1 MAEDK
6 VEPREVNWRQLL
18 PWTLL
23 FQGFRV
29 ALDPNKL
36 VLAAAGILAMA
47 FGWWLLAVIFDTR
60 QKPGLSDTDLAAYTD
75 SNDRNTERWKHF
87 QAERAKWSVMHH
99 AAGTEFPDAN
109 EREQYAYDAG
119 DLADSLPEYDNL
131 NGAAGKTPVVIPG
144 LALPDHPLSQR
155 EVEGLI
161 KAAQAEQQRIEV
173 EVKEPREGEKVGD
186 KVSRLVPVT
195 AFDAKVWV
203 IQRKLLRPAGQ
214 MRTLPWDENRGPNP
228 FMLVTNQAG
237 TQWDQ
242 GHFWD
247 WLLLKQLP
255 VLIEP
260 LVKLLSP
267 VIYFFSPKA
276 GFLVRFYALLVMVW
290 TLAVWGFF
298 GGAITRIAVVQVAR
312 QEKIGLMEAVRFAAR
327 KYLSYLSAPLFPLV
341 LVGILLVLM
350 FVFGYL
356 QMIPGFGDII
366 VDGLLWGLMILI
378 GVAMAVVLVGL
389 VGWPLMAATIS
400 AEGTDAW
407 EAVSRSYSY
416 VYQAPWQYIWY
427 SLVALAYGAVIV
439 FFIGIMGSL
448 TVYLSKWG
456 VSQTPGL
463 GWKDRTPTFLF
474 VYAPQSFG
482 WRTLL
487 LQDDT
492 HNLVTKAGTINDTSY
507 DAYVASMKWYNTFGA
522 VLVSVVW
529 VGAVFMLVLGFGYS
543 YFWSA
548 SSIIYLLMRRKVDDA
563 ELDEVYLEEEDEA
576 SYAGP
581 LASKPAPPPPA
592 ATPAT
597 GRPSLPIVEAPRP
610 TAVSV
615 APPGLSPAPPAPER
629 EEIAGAIHAA
639 PVVPAAPPGPD
650 GPAPGPGGNPPAG
663 T

>member
-1 MAEDK
+1 MPEDK

-18 PWTLL
+18 PWTFL

-36 VLAAAGILAMA
+36 LLAAGGILIMA
-47 FGWWLLAVIFDTR
+47 FGWWLLAVIFNTS
-60 QKPGLSDTDLAAYTD
+60 KPDAGKYIGDPNSYGQPEDSDDVKKDLAWKAFKEDLARWDVLHKLAGPADVTD
-75 SNDRNTERWKHF
+75 PKEHDQF
-87 QAERAKWSVMHH
+87 
-99 AAGTEFPDAN
+99 
-109 EREQYAYDAG
+109 YDAG
-119 DLADSLPEYDNL
+119 DLAETRAEYERL
-131 NGAAGKTPVVIPG
+131 NQLASQADFKVPDLAIPPAG
-144 LALPDHPLSQR
+144 LAAPDGVAPANLPVPAPVFIPPGGVLTPT
-155 EVEGLI
+155 EVQQLI
-161 KAAQAEQQRIEV
+161 HSTT
-173 EVKEPREGEKVGD
+173 GD
-186 KVSRLVPVT
+186 
-195 AFDAKVWV
+195 AAKVWV
-203 IQRKLLRPAGQ
+203 IRKKIVRPAG
-214 MRTLPWDENRGPNP
+214 MLRTLPWDEDRGPNP
-228 FMLVTNQAG
+228 FLLVTNQAG
-237 TQWDQ
+237 QQWEK

-247 WLLLKQLP
+247 WLIFRQLP

-276 GFLVRFYALLVMVW
+276 GFRVHFYTLLVMLW
-290 TLAVWGFF
+290 TLATWAFF

-312 QEKIGLMEAVRFAAR
+312 QEKIGLMEALRFACR
-327 KYLSYLSAPLFPLV
+327 KYLSYLSAPLFPLL
-341 LVGILLVLM
+341 LVAILLVLM
-350 FVFGYL
+350 VLFGYV
-356 QMIPGFGDII
+356 QMIPVLGDIVI
-366 VDGLLWGLMILI
+366 DGLLWGLMILI

-389 VGWPLMAATIS
+389 VGWPMMAATIS

-416 VYQAPWQYIWY
+416 VYQAPWQYLWY

-456 VSQTPGL
+456 VTQTPGI

-474 VYAPQSFG
+474 VYAPESFG

-492 HNLVTKAGTINDTSY
+492 HNLVSRAGTINTANY
-507 DAYVASMKWYNTFGA
+507 KAYVDTMTWYNTIGA
-522 VLVSVVW
+522 VLVSIVW

-563 ELDEVYLEEEDEA
+563 ELDEVYLEEDDEA

-581 LASKPAPPPPA
+581 LATKPAPPPPA
-592 ATPAT
+592 PPAPAA
-597 GRPSLPIVEAPRP
+597 GRPSLPIVEAPH
-610 TAVSV
+610 
-615 APPGLSPAPPAPER
+615 APAAPPPAPSPPAAPER
-629 EEIAGAIHAA
+629 QEIAGAIHAA
-639 PVVPAAPPGPD
+639 PGTTPAAPPGPD
-650 GPAPGPGGNPPAG
+650 GPAPDGNPPAG
-663 T
+663 A